1 MSMLG
6 RMFGLG
12 RNEHYDTGIRLF
24 DQGLFAAAAAALT
37 LALRRSP
44 DEMTERLA
52 SFYLAESHA
61 GLAAAAFSAGD
72 YPAAQA
78 EYAAALAI
86 NPHYADLHF
95 GLGRAARAGGDP
107 AAALA
112 AFDSALTV
120 NPRYAKALFYRGLTL
135 YALDRPAE
143 ALASAQSAAA
153 VDETLAAP
161 PYADA
166 LAAHEAGDFATA
178 SALLGRIAETEMDDI
193 TFHSRLGA
201 DLYRRGMYAESTAE
215 FEKALA
221 LNSNYADLHHSHAI
235 ALTGLKRYADAIA
248 AFHRALSLNPKYAD
262 ARTNL
267 ALTLRAAG
275 LHKEAAAEFT
285 RVLQDD
291 PAHAAARDALGQ
303 AENA

>member
-12 RNEHYDTGIRLF
+12 RNEHYDKGIRLF
-24 DQGLFAAAAAALT
+24 DQGLFAEAVAELNLAA
-37 LALRRSP
+37 RQNP

-61 GLAAAAFSAGD
+61 SLGTAALD
-72 YPAAQA
+72 TENYPAARTA
-78 EYAAALAI
+78 FAAALAI

-95 GLGRAARAGGDP
+95 QAGRAARAD
-107 AAALA
+107 ADNSAALA
-112 AFDSALTV
+112 AFDAALTV
-120 NPRYAKALFYRGLTL
+120 NPRYAKALFYRGLSL

-143 ALASAQSAAA
+143 ALTSVQSAVAA
-153 VDETLAAP
+153 DGAFAVSPYEEAA
-161 PYADA
+161 
-166 LAAHEAGDFATA
+166 AAHDCGDYSTA
-178 SALLGRIAETEMDDI
+178 MALLARIAETDIDDI

-201 DLYRRGMYAESTAE
+201 DLYRRGMYAESVAE

-221 LNSNYADLHHSHAI
+221 LNSNYADLHNSHAI
-235 ALTGLKRYADAIA
+235 ALTALERYADAIA

-275 LHKEAAAEFT
+275 LHKEAASEFT
-285 RVLQDD
+285 RVLEDD
-291 PAHAAARDALGQ
+291 PTNTVAQDGLGH
-303 AENA
+303 